1 MKKQISGTELVNS
14 SMNSI
19 MGSSIKRLK
28 GPTRVKS
35 KVSKY
40 FVFMMNEAGVIVSKT
55 HLLFVNTTS
64 RFCGNTNLS
73 YH

>member
-19 MGSSIKRLK
+19 MGSSTVRLK
-28 GPTRVKS
+28 RPTRVKS

-40 FVFMMNEAGVIVSKT
+40 FLFMTNEAGVIVRKT

-64 RFCGNTNLS
+64 GFVETQI
-73 YH
+73 